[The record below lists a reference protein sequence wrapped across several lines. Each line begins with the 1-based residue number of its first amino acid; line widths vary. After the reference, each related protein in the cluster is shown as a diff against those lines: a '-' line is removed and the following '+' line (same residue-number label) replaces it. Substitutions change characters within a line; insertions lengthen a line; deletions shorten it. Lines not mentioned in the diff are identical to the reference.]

1 MLQDVDGVH
10 GSFVVAESGSLVDR
24 DLPAAFDEAL
34 FAEVGPRIARLFETF
49 VSGGKDLETCVLRY
63 AEHKLYV
70 RKMTWGIMA
79 VLSSAGINL
88 AALRMVTNLVV
99 RRIDPEIAP
108 LLSKH
113 PSSST
118 LPKVPTSPVPVKAAM
133 ASQPLST
140 PGIAVSGAWYPW
152 TGGTPHPSRA
162 IGTCTCTAAAPC
174 EERRTRSTPLVATL
188 RRVHQR
194 GGRSMIRARDVG
206 FVQEAHDLPLLVR
219 HEELAHPLL

>member
-1 MLQDVDGVH
+1 MGTIVEHLRMLRDVDGVH

-118 LPKVPTSPVPVKAAM
+118 LPKVPTSPAPVKASM

-140 PGIAVSGAWYPW
+140 PPEIAVSGGVVPVD
-152 TGGTPHPSRA
+152 GRD
-162 IGTCTCTAAAPC
+162 TA
-174 EERRTRSTPLVATL
+174 PLSSD
-188 RRVHQR
+188 RHMHMYR
-194 GGRSMIRARDVG
+194 GRPV
-206 FVQEAHDLPLLVR
+206 
-219 HEELAHPLL
+219 